1 MEKLLLLGYGKMAKA
16 LCEGL
21 KNQYQIFVSGRN
33 SQKIQDFCDTLQVKP
48 LFYKDSLNLNDY
60 EVLLCIKPHALKN
73 FHFVGKAKCVYSVLN
88 GISLATLKESI
99 SSKAYIRAMPNVA
112 ASIKASLTSLCG
124 DESQKQAAFDIFSSI
139 GECIWVE
146 ESIMPIA
153 TALGSCSPAFLA
165 LISEALIDSGVANGL
180 TREQSTLI
188 VKGLFNGFSRLLCD
202 KHPTQIKETVMSPGG
217 STAKGIESLEKNALR
232 GSLFEAILASKNQA

>member
-21 KNQYQIFVSGRN
+21 KNQYRIFISGRN
-33 SQKIQDFCDTLQVKP
+33 PQKIQDFCDTLQVES
-48 LFYKDSLNLNDY
+48 LFYTDSLNLSDY
-60 EVLLCIKPHALKN
+60 EILLCIKPYALKN
-73 FHFVGKAKCVYSVLN
+73 FHFKGKAKCVYSILN
-88 GISLATLKESI
+88 GVSLATLKESI
-99 SSKAYIRAMPNVA
+99 PAKAYIRAMPNVA
-112 ASIKASLTSLCG
+112 ASLKASITSLCG
-124 DESQKQAAFDIFSSI
+124 DESQKQAAFDIFNSI
-139 GECIWVE
+139 GQCVWIE
-146 ESIMPIA
+146 ESMMPIA

-165 LISEALIDSGVANGL
+165 LIAEALIDSGVTNGL

-188 VKGLFNGFSRLLCD
+188 VKGLFNGFSQLLCD
-202 KHPTQIKETVMSPGG
+202 KHPAQIKENVMSPGG